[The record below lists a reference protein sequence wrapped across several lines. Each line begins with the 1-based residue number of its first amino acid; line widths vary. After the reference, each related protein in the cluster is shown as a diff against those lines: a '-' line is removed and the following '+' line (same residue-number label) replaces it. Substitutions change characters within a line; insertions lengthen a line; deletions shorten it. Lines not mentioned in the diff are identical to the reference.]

1 MKREHKNGL
10 FTKVF
15 CMSRLISLR
24 QRIKTALT
32 IKKTTHAM
40 RLTSM
45 SAHARL
51 QRKKQFLRTYK
62 QSLEGLMHRLGL
74 EEKLTNKNLDPE
86 AKELVIV
93 IGSQKGLCGAF
104 NSRLMSY
111 FEQENAQALNQK
123 KSDIVCV
130 GKKILEYFEQR
141 GTIPRHAYTTFNAQN
156 FVAIAHELELLI
168 FAEDGYH
175 IIKIYSNHPHTFFIQ
190 KCIGTTIVRHRLQET
205 IDAEHA
211 GEYIYEQKPRE
222 FHEQLQRLYFKAC
235 LEDVLF
241 NSLIAEQAARFISMD
256 SATRN
261 AETMLSDMQRDYN
274 KLRQALITRELTDLA
289 GGIL

>member
-1 MKREHKNGL
+1 
-10 FTKVF
+10 
-15 CMSRLISLR
+15 MSRLISLR

-74 EEKLTNKNLDPE
+74 EEKLTKKVLDPE
-86 AKELVIV
+86 AKELVII

-104 NSRLMSY
+104 NSRLMGLFAS
-111 FEQENAQALNQK
+111 ENPKALNQK
-123 KSDIVCV
+123 NSDIVCI
-130 GKKILEYFEQR
+130 GKKIIENIEQR
-141 GTIPRHAYTTFNAQN
+141 GTIARHSYPNFNAHN
-156 FVAIAHELELLI
+156 FVAIAHELERLI
-168 FAEDGYH
+168 FADNGYH

-190 KCIGTTIVRHRLQET
+190 KSIATTIVRHRLQET
-205 IDAEHA
+205 VTVELRDP
-211 GEYIYEQKPRE
+211 YTYEQPPRE
-222 FHEQLQRLYFKAC
+222 FHAQLQQLYFKAC

-241 NSLIAEQAARFISMD
+241 NSLIAEQAARFIAMD
-256 SATRN
+256 TATRN
-261 AETMLSDMQRDYN
+261 ADTMLHDMQRDYN